1 MRWSTATSTSRASRA
16 KSDRLLRLPVP
27 FEVVTARDD
36 TTTSTQSLSRGE
48 TGLMLNGL
56 DQVIIFNIQRSKSV
70 GFEVNTSDD
79 FKEKE
84 TRSDDRSVSSE
95 LFSNIELFRTGRS
108 WSARSTPQER

>member
-1 MRWSTATSTSRASRA
+1 MRWSTGTSTSRASRA
-16 KSDRLLRLPVP
+16 KSDRLLRLLVP
-27 FEVVTARDD
+27 FEAVTARDD

-48 TGLMLNGL
+48 TGLMQNGL
-56 DQVIIFNIQRSKSV
+56 DQNIIFNIQRSKSV

-95 LFSNIELFRTGRS
+95 LFSNIDLFHTGRS